1 MEAESKFKE
10 WKLQFRE
17 DINLVTSRCP
27 VTAETRVQTYFPY
40 FLAMW
45 PEVNDNTSNTVKSR
59 QSPDLISEE
68 LEFRRVFSNSLISSP
83 KTTSHLASIHFQL
96 NKTDRKV

>member
-1 MEAESKFKE
+1 MEAEGKFKG

-17 DINLVTSRCP
+17 DINLVTSGGL
-27 VTAETRVQTYFPY
+27 VTAETWVQTYFPY

-45 PEVNDNTSNTVKSR
+45 PEVNDNTSNTIKSG
-59 QSPDLISEE
+59 QSPGLISQE

-83 KTTSHLASIHFQL
+83 KTTSHLTTIHFPL
-96 NKTDRKV
+96 NKIDRWV